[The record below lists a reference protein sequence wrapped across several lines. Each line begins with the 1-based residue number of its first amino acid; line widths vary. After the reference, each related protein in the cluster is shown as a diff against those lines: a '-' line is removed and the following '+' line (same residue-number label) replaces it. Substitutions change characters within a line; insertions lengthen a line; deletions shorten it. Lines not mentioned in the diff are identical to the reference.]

1 MVQHVSKLKSKL
13 EYEKSEFNKF
23 DQAKY
28 QIKIKTNKKGKIKQL
43 RVTYTIY
50 PLYDRGYD
58 NYQELNLNIT
68 RLLKYTSIEAYYVR
82 ENWNGTGY
90 FPICYTK
97 MQLPD
102 EFFNFIAGELET
114 GSDIRTTVLALFK
127 RLKNAI
133 QTTGE
138 DNDCYYATYYFQL

>member
-1 MVQHVSKLKSKL
+1 MVKHVQNAQLK
-13 EYEKSEFNKF
+13 KSEFVRQ

-28 QIKIKTNKKGKIKQL
+28 EVEIIKNKKGKIKQL
-43 RVTYTIY
+43 RVIYTIY
-50 PLYDRGYD
+50 PLYDRGYE
-58 NYQELNLNIT
+58 NYQQLNVNIT

-90 FPICYTK
+90 FPVCYTK

-102 EFFNFIAGELET
+102 EFFNFIVGELET
-114 GSDIRTTVLALFK
+114 DTDIRTTVLALFK

-138 DNDCYYATYYFQL
+138 DNECFYATYYFPL

>member
-1 MVQHVSKLKSKL
+1 MVKHVQNALQNGQLK
-13 EYEKSEFNKF
+13 KSEFVRQ
-23 DQAKY
+23 DQAVY
-28 QIKIKTNKKGKIKQL
+28 SIEAIRDKKGKIKQL
-43 RVTYTIY
+43 RVIYTIY
-50 PLYDRGYD
+50 PLYHRGYG
-58 NYQELNLNIT
+58 NYQQLNVNIT

-90 FPICYTK
+90 FPVCYTK

-102 EFFNFIAGELET
+102 EFFSFIAGELET
-114 GSDIRTTVLALFK
+114 DTDIRTTVLALFK

-138 DNDCYYATYYFQL
+138 DNECFYATYYFPL